1 MSDRIDGRATDQLR
15 PVEIK
20 RNYLR
25 HAEGS
30 ALITMGG
37 TTVLCSASVD
47 EYVPSFLKGSGKGW
61 VTAEYGM
68 LPRSTNTRVSRDG
81 RRGSISGRTQEIQRL
96 IGRSLRAVFDLGS
109 LGERSILIDCD
120 VLEAD
125 GGTRTASITGSY
137 VALYDAVRWL
147 QSRDLVDSSL
157 IKDSVAAISVGIID
171 GTPMLDLCYAE
182 DSNADVDMNIVMTGS
197 GAMVEI
203 QGTAEQNPFTTDQLN
218 TMLDLGRQGIEQLVT
233 MQKQVLEISQKKLR
247 NDESRNDKSI

>member
-1 MSDRIDGRATDQLR
+1 LSDRIDGRSTDQLR

-147 QSRDLVDSSL
+147 QNRDLVDSSL

-233 MQKQVLEISQKKLR
+233 MQKQVLEIS
-247 NDESRNDKSI
+247 

>member
-1 MSDRIDGRATDQLR
+1 VQHQQESTLSDRIDGRSTNDLR

-30 ALITMGG
+30 ALISMGG
-37 TTVLCSASVD
+37 TTVLCSASID
-47 EYVPSFLKGSGKGW
+47 EYVPSFLKGTGKGW
-61 VTAEYGM
+61 VTAEYAM

-96 IGRSLRAVFDLGS
+96 IGRSLRAVFDLDR
-109 LGERSILIDCD
+109 LGERTIMIDCD

-125 GGTRTASITGSY
+125 GGTRTAAITGSCI
-137 VALYDAVRWL
+137 ALYDAVRWL
-147 QSRDLVDSSL
+147 QERNMIEATL
-157 IKDSVAAISVGIID
+157 IKDFVAAISVGIIK
-171 GTPMLDLCYAE
+171 GVPMLDLCYAE

-203 QGTAEQNPFTTDQLN
+203 QGTAEQNPFTTDELN
-218 TMLDLGRQGIEQLVT
+218 IMLDLGRHGIEQLVT
-233 MQKQVLEISQKKLR
+233 MQKQILDVS
-247 NDESRNDKSI
+247 

>member
-1 MSDRIDGRATDQLR
+1 MSDRIDGRSTDQLR

-147 QSRDLVDSSL
+147 QNRELVDSSL

-233 MQKQVLEISQKKLR
+233 MQKQVLEIS
-247 NDESRNDKSI
+247 

>member
-1 MSDRIDGRATDQLR
+1 MSDRIDGRSTDQLR

-182 DSNADVDMNIVMTGS
+182 DSTADVDMNIVMTGS

-233 MQKQVLEISQKKLR
+233 MQKQVLEIS
-247 NDESRNDKSI
+247 

>member
-1 MSDRIDGRATDQLR
+1 MSDRIDGRSTDQLR

-147 QSRDLVDSSL
+147 QNRNLVDSSL
-157 IKDSVAAISVGIID
+157 VKDSVAAISVGIID

-233 MQKQVLEISQKKLR
+233 MQKQVLEIS
-247 NDESRNDKSI
+247 

>member
-1 MSDRIDGRATDQLR
+1 MSNRIDGRSPDQLR

-20 RNYLR
+20 RHYLR

-30 ALITMGG
+30 ALISMGG

-61 VTAEYGM
+61 VTAEYAM

-81 RRGSISGRTQEIQRL
+81 RRGSVSGRTQEIQRL
-96 IGRSLRAVFDLGS
+96 IGRSLRAVFDLEN
-109 LGERSILIDCD
+109 LGERTIMIDCD

-125 GGTRTASITGSY
+125 GGTRTAAITGSC
-137 VALYDAVRWL
+137 VALYDAMQWL
-147 QSRDLVDSSL
+147 LERDLIEQSL
-157 IKDSVAAISVGIID
+157 MNDFVAAISVGIIE

-197 GAMVEI
+197 GNMVEI
-203 QGTAEQNPFTTDQLN
+203 QGTAEQNPFSGEELQC
-218 TMLDLGRQGIEQLVT
+218 MLDLGRQGIESLAQ
-233 MQKQVLEISQKKLR
+233 MQKQVLDIA
-247 NDESRNDKSI
+247 

>member
-1 MSDRIDGRATDQLR
+1 MSDRIDGRSTDQLR

-203 QGTAEQNPFTTDQLN
+203 QGTAEQNPFTNDQLN

-233 MQKQVLEISQKKLR
+233 MQKQVLEIS
-247 NDESRNDKSI
+247 

>member
-15 PVEIK
+15 PVEIT

-147 QSRDLVDSSL
+147 QNRDLVDSSL

-233 MQKQVLEISQKKLR
+233 MQKQVLEIS
-247 NDESRNDKSI
+247 

>member
-1 MSDRIDGRATDQLR
+1 MSDRIDGRSTNDLR

-30 ALITMGG
+30 ALISMGG
-37 TTVLCSASVD
+37 TTVLCSASID
-47 EYVPSFLKGSGKGW
+47 EYVPSFLKGTGKGW
-61 VTAEYGM
+61 VTAEYAM

-96 IGRSLRAVFDLGS
+96 IGRSLRAVFDLDR
-109 LGERSILIDCD
+109 LGERTIMIDCD

-125 GGTRTASITGSY
+125 GGTRTAAITGSC

-147 QSRDLVDSSL
+147 QERNMIEATL
-157 IKDSVAAISVGIID
+157 IKDFVAAISVGIIK
-171 GTPMLDLCYAE
+171 GVPMLDLCYAE

-203 QGTAEQNPFTTDQLN
+203 QGTAEQNPFTTDELN
-218 TMLDLGRQGIEQLVT
+218 IMLDLGRHGIEQLVT
-233 MQKQVLEISQKKLR
+233 MQKQILDVS
-247 NDESRNDKSI
+247 

>member
-1 MSDRIDGRATDQLR
+1 MDQLR

-147 QSRDLVDSSL
+147 QNRNLVDSSL

-233 MQKQVLEISQKKLR
+233 MQKQVLEIS
-247 NDESRNDKSI
+247 

>member
-147 QSRDLVDSSL
+147 QNRDLVDSSL

-233 MQKQVLEISQKKLR
+233 MQKQVLEIS
-247 NDESRNDKSI
+247 

>member
-1 MSDRIDGRATDQLR
+1 MSDRIDGRSTDQLR

-20 RNYLR
+20 RNYLS

-147 QSRDLVDSSL
+147 QNRELVDSSL

-218 TMLDLGRQGIEQLVT
+218 TMLDLGRQGIEQLVA
-233 MQKQVLEISQKKLR
+233 MQKQVLEIS
-247 NDESRNDKSI
+247 